1 MMKENSYLSKIKTD
15 MIILSSEFK
24 EGTFQTDYI
33 RKKISGNRR
42 ERYGTRKKFQSND
55 AQITSP
61 ITKTRNLK

>member
-1 MMKENSYLSKIKTD
+1 

-42 ERYGTRKKFQSND
+42 ERYGTRSKFQSND